1 MENLET
7 INHQLPNS
15 IEAEKAV
22 LGSLML
28 DSVQVGTIQS
38 IIKDEDFYLEKHRKI
53 FQAMNQ
59 LFDQERTIDVVTL
72 IDLLRSVNELDNV
85 GGEDYII
92 ELWEET
98 PSAANADNYAQIISD
113 KAQLRRL
120 FHAAD
125 KVRKAAIQEGDT
137 VNNIID
143 ESERLILAVGENNQN
158 DKLRSIRPL
167 ISEAF
172 ERVEELS
179 KLKKE
184 VVGLPTGYVQLD
196 KLTTGF
202 HPDQLIIIA
211 ARPSV
216 GKTAFVLNIAQ
227 NVATKQKVAVAI
239 FSLEMGA
246 LDLVNRIICAEGN
259 IDATNL
265 RTGQLTDSEWD
276 SFALATNVL
285 ADAPIYIDDSPG
297 IKVSEIRAKCRRLKQ
312 ERPDLGL
319 IVIDYLQLIDGSG
332 RTENRQQE
340 VSEISRQLKKLAK
353 ELGVP
358 VIALSQLSRGVEHR
372 QNKRPMLADIR
383 ESGSIEQDADIVAFL
398 YREDY
403 HQQDEDEESAPSI
416 GDMPNNTIEVIIAKN
431 RAGAR
436 DTVKLL
442 FKKEYN
448 KFSSLVPLDESQ
460 IPPAY

>member
-7 INHQLPNS
+7 MNYQLPNS

-38 IIKDEDFYLEKHRKI
+38 IITDDDFYLEKHRKI
-53 FQAMNQ
+53 FQAMEQ

-85 GGEDYII
+85 GGEEYII

-125 KVRKAAIQEGDT
+125 KVRKAAMQEGDT

-179 KLKKE
+179 KLKKD

-216 GKTAFVLNIAQ
+216 GKTAFALNIAQ
-227 NVATKQKVAVAI
+227 NVATKQKVPVAI

-312 ERPDLGL
+312 ERADLGL

-353 ELGVP
+353 ELAVP

-448 KFSSLVPLDESQ
+448 KFSSLVPFDESQ
-460 IPPAY
+460 IPPV

>member
-1 MENLET
+1 MENLESM
-7 INHQLPNS
+7 NYQLPNS

-38 IIKDEDFYLEKHRKI
+38 IITDDDFYLEKHRKI
-53 FQAMNQ
+53 FQAMEQ

-85 GGEDYII
+85 GGEEYII

-125 KVRKAAIQEGDT
+125 KVRKAAMQEGDT

-179 KLKKE
+179 KLKKD

-216 GKTAFVLNIAQ
+216 GKTAFALNIAQ
-227 NVATKQKVAVAI
+227 NVATKQKVPVAI

-312 ERPDLGL
+312 ERADLGL

-353 ELGVP
+353 ELAVP

-448 KFSSLVPLDESQ
+448 KFSSLVPFDESQ
-460 IPPAY
+460 IPPV

>member
-7 INHQLPNS
+7 MNYQLPNS

-38 IIKDEDFYLEKHRKI
+38 IITDDDFYLEKHRKI
-53 FQAMNQ
+53 FQAMEQ

-85 GGEDYII
+85 GGEEYII

-125 KVRKAAIQEGDT
+125 KVRNAAIQEGDS

-179 KLKKE
+179 KLKKD

-216 GKTAFVLNIAQ
+216 GKTAFALNIAQ
-227 NVATKQKVAVAI
+227 NVATKQKVPVAI

-312 ERPDLGL
+312 ERADLGL

-353 ELGVP
+353 ELAVP

-448 KFSSLVPLDESQ
+448 KFSSLVPFDESQ
-460 IPPAY
+460 IPPL

>member
-7 INHQLPNS
+7 MNYQLPNS

-38 IIKDEDFYLEKHRKI
+38 IITDDDFYLEKHRKI
-53 FQAMNQ
+53 FQAMEQ

-85 GGEDYII
+85 GGEEYII

-98 PSAANADNYAQIISD
+98 PSAANADNYAQIISE
-113 KAQLRRL
+113 KAQLRSL

-125 KVRKAAIQEGDT
+125 KVRNAAIQEGDS

-179 KLKKE
+179 KLKKD

-216 GKTAFVLNIAQ
+216 GKTAFALNIAQ
-227 NVATKQKVAVAI
+227 NVATKQKVPVAI

-312 ERPDLGL
+312 ERADLGL

-353 ELGVP
+353 ELAVP

-403 HQQDEDEESAPSI
+403 HQQDEDEESTPSI

-448 KFSSLVPLDESQ
+448 KFSSLVPFDESQ
-460 IPPAY
+460 IPPL

>member
-7 INHQLPNS
+7 MNYQLPNS

-38 IIKDEDFYLEKHRKI
+38 IITDDDFYLEKHRKI
-53 FQAMNQ
+53 FQAMEQ

-85 GGEDYII
+85 GGEEYII

-98 PSAANADNYAQIISD
+98 PSAANADNYAKIISD

-125 KVRKAAIQEGDT
+125 KVRNAAIQEGDS

-179 KLKKE
+179 KLKKD

-216 GKTAFVLNIAQ
+216 GKTAFALNIAQ
-227 NVATKQKVAVAI
+227 NVATKQKVPVAI

-312 ERPDLGL
+312 ERADLGL

-353 ELGVP
+353 ELAVP

-448 KFSSLVPLDESQ
+448 KFSSLVPFDESQ
-460 IPPAY
+460 IPPV